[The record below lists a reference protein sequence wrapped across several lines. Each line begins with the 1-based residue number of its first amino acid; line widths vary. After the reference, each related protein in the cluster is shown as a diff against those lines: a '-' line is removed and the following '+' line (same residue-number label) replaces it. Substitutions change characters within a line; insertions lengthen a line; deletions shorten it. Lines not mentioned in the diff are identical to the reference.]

1 VPAGVPPLPPPAAP
15 VHPDAA
21 GYAGARALLAA
32 GGVPF
37 VAGKVVGGADEAAA
51 AAARLGYPVVLK
63 ALGPLHKSDVGGV
76 VLGLRDERALRA
88 AVADRAEWLAP
99 AAFSV
104 ERTAPVA
111 AGVELLIGAR
121 WDARF
126 GPIALAGLGGVYA
139 EALDDVAVALAPL
152 EPDEAERLL
161 LSLRAAPLLRGTRG
175 RAPVDLGAAAG
186 ALAALSRVAAAHPE
200 IAELEVNPLL
210 ALPDGALGLDARIV
224 LAAPAGAPA

>member
-1 VPAGVPPLPPPAAP
+1 VVTAP
-15 VHPDAA
+15 
-21 GYAGARALLAA
+21 
-32 GGVPF
+32 
-37 VAGKVVGGADEAAA
+37 GADLRTDVPRYRVYENGELVEEPQDIQHRWQDDLVGFLLGCSFTFEAAL
-51 AAARLGYPVVLK
+51 AR
-63 ALGPLHKSDVGGV
+63 
-76 VLGLRDERALRA
+76 
-88 AVADRAEWLAP
+88 AVADLQERLAP
-99 AAFSV
+99 PAFSV
-104 ERTAPVA
+104 ERMAPVA

-139 EALDDVAVALAPL
+139 EALNDVAVALAPL

-161 LSLRAAPLLRGTRG
+161 LSLRAAPLLRGARG

-210 ALPDGALGLDARIV
+210 ALPDGAVGLDARIV